1 MKKVASISIALAML
15 AGCSATQEQTSAQVA
30 VQQNAAAQ
38 QNTATL
44 SQEDRKKA
52 QSDDRGHRAMPMT
65 EKRLAWI
72 LEEYKDNGD
81 KQLTWAEYN
90 DFRLQRFNS
99 TDTDNSG
106 IVDSEEYVYEFENRL
121 DNRYEQG
128 RKAHVKQTNRRF
140 TSLDK
145 NKNAAIEWS
154 EYEASGNKIFARWD
168 TNNDGKVDK
177 NDPEKKY
184 QGNQSSWNSRNPI
197 DFIRMPTTHTLKGLK
212 DIYDANK
219 DDVVTADEFNNER
232 RSVFYI
238 TDSNKDGALSQ
249 AEYLA
254 EFEDRIDQKVSASR
268 RASIKQTYVRFNAL
282 DDNEDKAL
290 TFEELQISGK
300 RIFVR
305 WDKNQDGVISSADI
319 ASSSVAKNDK

>member
-1 MKKVASISIALAML
+1 MKKIASISIAMAIL
-15 AGCSATQEQTSAQVA
+15 AGCSATQEQTSAPVA
-30 VQQNAAAQ
+30 E
-38 QNTATL
+38 QNTVAQTKATL
-44 SQEDRKKA
+44 TKEDRKNA
-52 QSDDRGHRAMPMT
+52 QNDDRGHRAMPMT

-90 DFRLQRFNS
+90 DFRKQRFDK
-99 TDTDNSG
+99 TDANNSG
-106 IVDSEEYVYEFENRL
+106 VVDAEEYVYEFENRL
-121 DNRYEQG
+121 DSRYEQG

-140 TSLDK
+140 ESLDK
-145 NKNAAIEWS
+145 NDNASIEWS
-154 EYEASGNKIFARWD
+154 EYQASGDRIFARWD
-168 TNNDGKVDK
+168 TNNDGKVDS
-177 NDPEKKY
+177 NDPKKEHKAN
-184 QGNQSSWNSRNPI
+184 GSSWNSRNPV
-197 DFIRMPTTHTLKGLK
+197 DFIRMPSTHTLKGLK

-238 TDSNKDGALSQ
+238 TDSNKDGGLSQ
-249 AEYLA
+249 AEYLG
-254 EFEDRIDQKVSASR
+254 EFEDRIDQTVSKSR

-282 DDNEDKAL
+282 DDNEDNQL

-305 WDKNQDGVISSADI
+305 WDKNQDGVISSADVA
-319 ASSSVAKNDK
+319 ASTVAKNAKY